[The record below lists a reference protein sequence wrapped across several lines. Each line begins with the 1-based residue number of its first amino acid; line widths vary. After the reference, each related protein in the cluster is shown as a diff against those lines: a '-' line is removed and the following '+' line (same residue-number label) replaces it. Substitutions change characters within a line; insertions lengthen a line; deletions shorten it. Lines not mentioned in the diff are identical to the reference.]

1 MRRSAPE
8 KIARMDPK
16 IVNILI
22 NGPPTR
28 HLARHFACNGSGDLL
43 AVWTKSSQNE
53 VYPWRPTVRDQ
64 DRANVN
70 VYRISRAKVEPI
82 CYYWTEHDPV
92 SIAFSAINQNRL
104 HSVEQNV
111 SRRGDVTV
119 AICTYEIRKARLQ
132 RLSVTAIPLPAQVCC
147 HGRSPDGER
156 LLLGCRDASTVIFDE
171 QRGITHMVRAAFV
184 PCSVAWHCDSAL
196 VAISSE
202 RGQLQCF
209 DISLACVR
217 TQLLGDDGATM
228 APASVLDLAA
238 YLSPVGAA
246 AAAAVA
252 SSSSSS
258 SLAGAAGSG
267 AAIQGGAFLGQIA
280 WNRKPDAALLASAA
294 NTTSDPQ
301 FAPADSLLLALF
313 AGGPA
318 VCVRFCATAGMRGD
332 VHASGLTA
340 DVLVQQYLG
349 VHQVER
355 AINVLLCMNWD
366 TYGAL
371 CMVALHKIANYVLR
385 LPLVPEREAQLQK
398 ALGSFLVPVK
408 RLCDETETDYGEQV
422 RDLTR
427 KFFQYLLR

>member
-22 NGPPTR
+22 NGPPSR

-70 VYRISRAKVEPI
+70 VYRISRAKVEPV
-82 CYYWTEHDPV
+82 CYYWTEHDPA
-92 SIAFSAINQNRL
+92 SIEFSAVNQNRL

-111 SRRGDVTV
+111 SRRGDVTA
-119 AICTYEIRKARLQ
+119 AICQYEIRKARLQ
-132 RLSVTAIPLPAQVCC
+132 RLSVTVIPLPAQVCC
-147 HGRSPDGER
+147 EARSPDGER
-156 LLLGCRDASTVIFDE
+156 LLLGCSDGSTVIFDE
-171 QRGITHMVRAAFV
+171 MRGITHMVRAAFV
-184 PCSVAWHCDSAL
+184 PSTVAWHCDSAL
-196 VAISSE
+196 VAIGSE
-202 RGQLQCF
+202 RGQVQCF

-228 APASVLDLAA
+228 PPASVLDLAA
-238 YLSPVGAA
+238 YIAPGAIAAGGGGSAA
-246 AAAAVA
+246 A
-252 SSSSSS
+252 
-258 SLAGAAGSG
+258 SG
-267 AAIQGGAFLGQIA
+267 AAPGAGIAAVLGRIA
-280 WNRKPDAALLASAA
+280 WNRKPDAATLLA
-294 NTTSDPQ
+294 TSPTNDAPQ
-301 FAPADSLLLALF
+301 FALNDSLLLALF

-332 VHASGLTA
+332 VHAGGLTA

-408 RLCDETETDYGEQV
+408 ALCDETDTDYGEQV